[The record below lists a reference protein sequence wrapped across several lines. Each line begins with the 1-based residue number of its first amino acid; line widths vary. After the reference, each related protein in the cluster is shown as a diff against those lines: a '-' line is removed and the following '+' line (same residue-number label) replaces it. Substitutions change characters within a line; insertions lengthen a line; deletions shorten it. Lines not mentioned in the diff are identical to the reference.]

1 MISLLKNIKFWI
13 IIFLLVRMF
22 GITNAPLEMGHSW
35 RQTLTNMVSRNL
47 LEVEP
52 ALLYPRVDMDGDG
65 TGIIGAEFPAFNY
78 LIYIWYKFF
87 GFNHWIGRLI
97 NLVISSIGI
106 YFFYRIVRRFFTQE
120 VAFSAAIIL
129 LVSGWFGFARK
140 IMPDTVSVSLV
151 LIGLFYAIRF
161 LDTLKKY
168 NILLFVLFA
177 GLGGLIKMP
186 AVIILSVLIIPVF
199 DNKYEFRQKVILVA
213 SGMVVLFVMS
223 WWYFYWVPHLLT
235 EYGYKLFFPRS
246 IAQGFYELYINW
258 FNTLDKFFFASF
270 FSYVGFFFFLVGF
283 YFMIKKKNKLLQVS
297 MLLISSIFFIFMM
310 KTGDVFSFHSY
321 YIIPYTPLMALLAG
335 YGLSQMKI
343 KWQYVFLAIIS
354 IEAIANQQ
362 DDFFIKDSEK
372 CKLNYE
378 QIADDISNKNDLVIV
393 TGGMNPIT
401 MYYLHRKGWSV
412 YNDALTDSVKM
423 EDMHKKGAKYVF
435 VDRRQF
441 NGTLNLK
448 LIKRTDCLDV
458 YDFN

>member
-1 MISLLKNIKFWI
+1 
-13 IIFLLVRMF
+13 
-22 GITNAPLEMGHSW
+22 
-35 RQTLTNMVSRNL
+35 
-47 LEVEP
+47 
-52 ALLYPRVDMDGDG
+52 
-65 TGIIGAEFPAFNY
+65 
-78 LIYIWYKFF
+78 
-87 GFNHWIGRLI
+87 
-97 NLVISSIGI
+97 
-106 YFFYRIVRRFFTQE
+106 
-120 VAFSAAIIL
+120 
-129 LVSGWFGFARK
+129 
-140 IMPDTVSVSLV
+140 
-151 LIGLFYAIRF
+151 
-161 LDTLKKY
+161 
-168 NILLFVLFA
+168 
-177 GLGGLIKMP
+177 
-186 AVIILSVLIIPVF
+186 
-199 DNKYEFRQKVILVA
+199 
-213 SGMVVLFVMS
+213 
-223 WWYFYWVPHLLT
+223 
-235 EYGYKLFFPRS
+235 
-246 IAQGFYELYINW
+246 
-258 FNTLDKFFFASF
+258 
-270 FSYVGFFFFLVGF
+270 
-283 YFMIKKKNKLLQVS
+283 
-297 MLLISSIFFIFMM
+297 M